1 MFSRHRVGISFGL
14 VVTVLLGGGLGYLIG
29 VNAPNSVFGLSN
41 ATTAG
46 TVAALVFATV
56 GSVIWLIGEA
66 IVGIAG
72 AVGRD
77 ATLLRI
83 GISLAASFGSTV
95 TSGLNLVGIH
105 LFPGS
110 DPHSIFAYGPIA
122 SGLGA
127 VALGTHALL
136 HQLHLDRMAQR

>member
-1 MFSRHRVGISFGL
+1 MFLRHRVGISFGL
-14 VVTVLLGGGLGYLIG
+14 VVTIILGGALGFLIG
-29 VNAPNSVFGLSN
+29 ANAPGIVFGLGN
-41 ATTAG
+41 PAAG
-46 TVAALVFATV
+46 TVAALLFATI

-77 ATLLRI
+77 ATLLRV
-83 GISLAASFGSTV
+83 GISLFGSFGSTV
-95 TSGLNLVGIH
+95 TSGLTLLGVH
-105 LFPGS
+105 PFPGA

-127 VALGTHALL
+127 VALGGHALL
-136 HQLHLDRMAQR
+136 HQLHLDRLARR

>member
-1 MFSRHRVGISFGL
+1 MFSRHRVGISSGL
-14 VVTVLLGGGLGYLIG
+14 VVTVVLGGLLGYIIG
-29 VNAPNSVFGLSN
+29 ANSPGIVFGLGN
-41 ATTAG
+41 PAAG
-46 TVAALVFATV
+46 TVAALLFAAI
-56 GSVIWLIGEA
+56 GSAIWLVGEA

-77 ATLLRI
+77 ATLLRV
-83 GISLAASFGSTV
+83 GISLFGSFGSTV
-95 TSGLNLVGIH
+95 TSGLSLLGVH
-105 LFPGS
+105 LFPGG

-136 HQLHLDRMAQR
+136 HQLHLDRLARR